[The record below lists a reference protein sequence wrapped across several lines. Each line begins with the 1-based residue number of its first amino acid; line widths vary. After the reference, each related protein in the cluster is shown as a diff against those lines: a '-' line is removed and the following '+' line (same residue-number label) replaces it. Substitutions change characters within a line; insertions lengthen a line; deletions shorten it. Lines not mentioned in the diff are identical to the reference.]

1 MRYAHLIARDGSSEV
16 KQSRVL
22 RQRVGF
28 ATFCQ
33 PERLDCYIKY
43 SRKEN
48 QDCARFLPIL
58 VPGIVLA
65 GDFQPPTKGR
75 LRHCGD
81 SAVAR

>member
-1 MRYAHLIARDGSSEV
+1 MRFAQLIGRDGSSEV

-22 RQRVGF
+22 RQRIGF

-33 PERLDCYIKY
+33 PEHPNCYIKY

-48 QDCARFLPIL
+48 LEGAQFLPIL

-65 GDFQPPTKGR
+65 GDFQPPTIGR
-75 LRHCGD
+75 LRHCSDG
-81 SAVAR
+81 AVAR